1 MTARTRLAVDI
12 GGTFTDL
19 VLSLPDR
26 TLSTK
31 LLTTYAAPDD
41 AVIAGT
47 RVILAEAG
55 IDGAALELV
64 VHGTTLATNALIE
77 RKGARIALITTAGFR
92 DSLEIAYEH
101 RFEQYDLYMERPA
114 PLVERDLRLEVPER
128 LAADGSVLL
137 QLDEDALLRLA
148 DVLKAQRIE
157 ALAISF
163 LHSYINP
170 AHEERARDLLA
181 AALPGLAITLSS
193 EVCRE
198 IREYERTS
206 TTVANAY
213 VLPLMA
219 RYIGRMRDGLAAIG
233 VTCPL
238 LLMMSSGAVCTVET
252 ATRFPVRLIESGPAG
267 GVILARRIAALG
279 GYDRA
284 LSFDMGGTTAKI
296 TLIDDFTPQQSR
308 HFEVARAYR
317 FAKGSGIPVR
327 IPVID
332 MVEIGAGGGSIGRVD
347 ALRRIAVGPD
357 SAGSDPGPACY
368 GRGGTAPTVTD
379 ADVVLGRIDPARFA
393 GGKITLDPQLA
404 RAAVLANIGSHL
416 GMNANEAARG
426 IVEIVDETMASAARV
441 HAVENGK
448 DTAGRT
454 LIAFGGAAPLHA
466 ARLAQKLGIARVVI
480 PVDAGVGSA
489 HGFLD
494 APIAYEVARTFLLRF
509 DALEPDRVEDLF
521 AGMRAEAEAVVRLGV
536 PSGALAE
543 IRTAFMRYRGQGHE
557 IAVPLDG
564 AALDPTALRAA
575 FEATYAQL
583 FGRIIPGL
591 EIEAVTWTLALS
603 EPYALP
609 SPDPA
614 AIHAEPAMPQRT
626 RAMIEPVT
634 GDAIDAPVFVR
645 AGLAPGAELSGP
657 AAIVED
663 GTTTIVPAGFTA
675 RIAHG
680 GEIIIAHTAGGSD
693 IAPPAGG
700 SDIAPTAGGSDIAP
714 TAGGGDIK
722 GGFA

>member
-1 MTARTRLAVDI
+1 MTVRNRLAVDI

-26 TLSTK
+26 TVSIK
-31 LLTTYAAPDD
+31 LLTTHDAPDD
-41 AVIAGT
+41 AVIDGART
-47 RVILAEAG
+47 ILAEAG
-55 IDGAALELV
+55 LAGSELGLV

-77 RKGARIALITTAGFR
+77 RKGARTALITTAGFR

-101 RFEQYDLYMERPA
+101 RFEQYDLYMERPV

-137 QLDEDALLRLA
+137 SLDESALLDLVA
-148 DVLKAQRIE
+148 VLKANRIE

-163 LHSYINP
+163 LHSYVNP

-181 AALPGLAITLSS
+181 EAMPDLAITLSS

-213 VLPLMA
+213 VLPLMGS
-219 RYIGRMRDGLAAIG
+219 YLGRMTAGLAAIG

-238 LLMMSSGAVCTVET
+238 LLMMSSGGICTIET
-252 ATRFPVRLIESGPAG
+252 ATRFPVRLVESGPAG

-347 ALRRIAVGPD
+347 SLRRIAVGPD

-393 GGKITLDPQLA
+393 GGKIALDA
-404 RAAVLANIGSHL
+404 GRAADAVLANVGAQL
-416 GMNANEAARG
+416 DMAAEEAARG

-466 ARLAQKLGIARVVI
+466 ARLAQKLGITRVVV

-494 APIAYEVARTFLLRF
+494 APIAYEVARTFLIRLGQL
-509 DALEPDRVEDLF
+509 DAVLVEDLF
-521 AGMRAEAEAVVRLGV
+521 ADMREEAEAVVRLGI
-536 PSGALAE
+536 PSGPLTERRNAY
-543 IRTAFMRYRGQGHE
+543 MRYKGQGHE

-564 AALDPTALRAA
+564 SALDPVALRAV
-575 FEATYAQL
+575 FETTYARL

-591 EIEAVTWTLALS
+591 EIETVTWTLALS
-603 EPYALP
+603 QPYALP
-609 SPDPA
+609 APHP
-614 AIHAEPAMPQRT
+614 MQ
-626 RAMIEPVT
+626 PVT
-634 GDAIDAPVFVR
+634 SVAAVSSRRRMVEAINGEIIDAPVYTR
-645 AGLAPGAELSGP
+645 ASLAPGAGLTGP

-663 GTTTIVPAGFTA
+663 GTTTIVPTGFSA

-680 GEIIIAHTAGGSD
+680 GEIIIEGGSL
-693 IAPPAGG
+693 
-700 SDIAPTAGGSDIAP
+700 
-714 TAGGGDIK
+714 
-722 GGFA
+722 

>member
-19 VLSLPDR
+19 VLALPDR
-26 TLSTK
+26 TISRK
-31 LLTTYAAPDD
+31 LLTTHEAPDD

-47 RVILAEAG
+47 RDILAETG
-55 IDGAALELV
+55 IGGSAVDLV

-77 RKGARIALITTAGFR
+77 RKGARTALVTTAGFR

-101 RFEQYDLYMERPA
+101 RFEQYDLYMERPP

-137 QLDEDALLRLA
+137 ELDEAALGRLV
-148 DVLKAQRIE
+148 DVLKSQRIQ

-170 AHEERARDLLA
+170 AHEERARDILA
-181 AALPGLAITLSS
+181 AAMPDLAITLSS

-219 RYIGRMRDGLAAIG
+219 SYLGRMRDGLADIG
-233 VTCPL
+233 VRCPL
-238 LLMMSSGAVCTVET
+238 LLMMSSGGVCTVET
-252 ATRFPVRLIESGPAG
+252 ATRFPVRLVESGPAG

-296 TLIDDFTPQQSR
+296 TLVDDYAPQQSR

-347 ALRRIAVGPD
+347 DLRRIVVGPD
-357 SAGSDPGPACY
+357 SSGSDPGPACY
-368 GRGGTAPTVTD
+368 GRGGSAPTVTD

-393 GGKITLDPQLA
+393 GGKIGLDPSLA
-404 RAAVLANIGSHL
+404 RRAVLADIGSRL
-416 GMNANEAARG
+416 EMAAEEAARG

-448 DTAGRT
+448 DTVGRT

-466 ARLAQKLGIARVVI
+466 VRMAQKLGIERVVI

-494 APIAYEVARTFLLRF
+494 APIAYEVARTFLLSL
-509 DALEPDRVEDLF
+509 DGLDPEIVENLF
-521 AGMRAEAEAVVRLGV
+521 REMRAEAEAVVRLGV
-536 PSGALAE
+536 PAGSLAE
-543 IRTAFMRYRGQGHE
+543 TRTGFMRYRGQGHE
-557 IAVPLDG
+557 IAVPLNDS
-564 AALDPTALRAA
+564 ALDPAALRGA
-575 FEATYAQL
+575 FEAAYTGL

-603 EPYALP
+603 QPYALP
-609 SPDPA
+609 PADPRVDDTA
-614 AIHAEPAMPQRT
+614 PAPAQGT
-626 RAMIEPVT
+626 RRMVEADS
-634 GDAIDAPVFVR
+634 GHGIDAPAYGR
-645 AGLAPGAELSGP
+645 ASLVPGARLRGP

-663 GTTTIVPAGFTA
+663 GTTTIIPTGFGA
-675 RIAHG
+675 RIGHG
-680 GEIIIAHTAGGSD
+680 GEIIIEGGTA
-693 IAPPAGG
+693 
-700 SDIAPTAGGSDIAP
+700 
-714 TAGGGDIK
+714 
-722 GGFA
+722 

>member
-26 TLSTK
+26 TVSAK
-31 LLTTYAAPDD
+31 LLTTHDAPDA
-41 AVIAGT
+41 AVIDGT
-47 RVILAEAG
+47 RAILAEAG
-55 IDGAALELV
+55 ITGADLDLV

-77 RKGARIALITTAGFR
+77 RKGARTALITTRGFR

-101 RFEQYDLYMERPA
+101 RFEQYDLYMERPT
-114 PLVERDLRLEVPER
+114 PLTDRDLRLEVPER
-128 LAADGSVLL
+128 MAADGSVLL
-137 QLDEDALLRLA
+137 ALDEAALMVLV
-148 DVLKAQRIE
+148 DTLKARRIE
-157 ALAISF
+157 AVAISF
-163 LHSYINP
+163 LHSYVNP

-181 AALPGLAITLSS
+181 AAMPELAITLSS

-219 RYIGRMRDGLAAIG
+219 SYLGRMRSGFAAIG

-238 LLMMSSGAVCTVET
+238 LLMMSSGGICTIET
-252 ATRFPVRLIESGPAG
+252 AQRFPVRLVESGPAG
-267 GVILARRIAALG
+267 GVILARRIAAQG
-279 GYDRA
+279 GYSRA

-332 MVEIGAGGGSIGRVD
+332 MVEIGAGGGSIARVD

-368 GRGGTAPTVTD
+368 GRSGSAPTVTD
-379 ADVVLGRIDPARFA
+379 ADVVLGRIDPAGFA
-393 GGKITLDPQLA
+393 GGKLNLWPELA
-404 RAAVLANIGSHL
+404 EQAVIGDVGGAL
-416 GMNANEAARG
+416 GMDVEEAARG
-426 IVEIVDETMASAARV
+426 IAEIVDETMASAARV

-448 DTAGRT
+448 DTAERT

-466 ARLAQKLGIARVVI
+466 ARLAQKLGIGRVVI

-494 APIAYEVARTFLLRF
+494 APIAYEVVRTALMRLDGLDQGAV
-509 DALEPDRVEDLF
+509 DALF
-521 AGMRAEAEAVVRLGV
+521 ADMRAEAETVVRLGY
-536 PSGALAE
+536 PEGPLAE
-543 IRTAFMRYRGQGHE
+543 RRVAFMRYRGQGHE
-557 IAVPLDG
+557 IAVTIDG
-564 AALDPTALRAA
+564 ALDPAALRAA

-583 FGRIIPGL
+583 FGRVIPRL

-603 EPYALP
+603 QPYALP
-609 SPDPA
+609 EADPPPPMS
-614 AIHAEPAMPQRT
+614 EPASP
-626 RAMIEPVT
+626 T
-634 GDAIDAPVFVR
+634 GLRRLVESASGETVDAPVYDR
-645 AGLAPGAELSGP
+645 RTLGQGATLKGP
-657 AAIVED
+657 AAITEA
-663 GTTTIVPAGFTA
+663 GTTTIVPSGFTA
-675 RIAHG
+675 RIALG
-680 GEIIIAHTAGGSD
+680 GEIIIEGGVR
-693 IAPPAGG
+693 
-700 SDIAPTAGGSDIAP
+700 
-714 TAGGGDIK
+714 
-722 GGFA
+722 